1 MFAHNTEIETMTKRL
16 TKAEEEIMLVLWKLK
31 ECTIREVMN
40 ELNQKK
46 TPYTTV
52 STVVRV
58 LEKKEFVGH
67 KAVGTTYLYFP
78 LLEKKEYLKGH
89 LTGIVSKYF
98 DGSFSRMTA
107 FFARE
112 NDMNLTELQEIL
124 GEIESDLNEN
134 DPHE

>member
-1 MFAHNTEIETMTKRL
+1 MTKRL
-16 TKAEEEIMLVLWKLK
+16 TKAEEEIMLILWKLG
-31 ECTIREVMN
+31 EATIRDVMT
-40 ELNQKK
+40 ELNQPE

-67 KAVGTTYLYFP
+67 KAVGTTYLYYP
-78 LLEKKEYLKGH
+78 LVPKKEYLRGY
-89 LTGIVSKYF
+89 LSGIVSNYF

-112 NDMNLTELQEIL
+112 NDLNLGELHELIT
-124 GEIESDLNEN
+124 EIESELKESDN
-134 DPHE
+134 HA